1 MSEVN
6 FMNDKKELLIEVFV
20 EYFGEKHRD
29 RITERINN
37 TTIVMVPRDM
47 VDSSHGIYRKI
58 QNESQEDRLY
68 RISEDVR
75 EFKDRVLDDISL
87 METLMPGSI
96 PEKEKEQLLSEIDKN
111 STQIIKDREKYPD
124 SPGFQQSSFYRES
137 TDALLDLDMSTED
150 YDICLF
156 AIEDF
161 MTGRSSSQAF
171 TKHYI
176 DEKSKELKH
185 FVVFP
190 LRYELR
196 DQVIIHELLHVIGS
210 DLIYDK
216 NGQQQI
222 KSGLTVYSNGEPR
235 DKNETYID
243 ESVVEHTAGEIAKM
257 MRSKNISISF
267 PSMRGNAYM
276 TMVDLLRPIL
286 ENHQELFEASI
297 LTSDP
302 NLLKNNLGEYSNEL
316 IDIAKQAYDLNG
328 YEYGFSK
335 KEEIK
340 EKVDELNI
348 TMNKIIPREIIV
360 QESSKDK
367 QNDIGYRNL

>member
-47 VDSSHGIYRKI
+47 VDSSRGIYRKI

-111 STQIIKDREKYPD
+111 STQIVKDREKYPD

-185 FVVFP
+185 FIVFP

-216 NGQQQI
+216 EGNEQI
-222 KSGLTVYSNGEPR
+222 KSGLTLYSNGEPR

-335 KEEIK
+335 KDEIK

-348 TMNKIIPREIIV
+348 TINKIIPKEIIV
-360 QESSKDK
+360 QESGKDK